1 MFTAKP
7 FDSPFFLKKLYEGDE
22 DSVQALFELYYPSL
36 CLYAEK
42 ILKDSMG
49 AEDVVEDVFFKL
61 WQNKPRFNS
70 LNHLKAHLYLSVRNG
85 SLNVLKMDDRAGRRQ
100 HEYLTFLPLH
110 DECHLAEITRQEG
123 YRLLYEA
130 VKTLSPQAQK
140 IITLTFLE
148 GKSNQEVADQLDLSI
163 HTVKA
168 HKRRALEL
176 LRSRIPSDLYF
187 MLPLSFS
194 IFLKSV

>member
-1 MFTAKP
+1 MFTTKP
-7 FDSPFFLKKLYEGDE
+7 FDSPFFLQQLYEGDE

-36 CLYAEK
+36 CIYAEK
-42 ILKDSMG
+42 ILKDSVG

-61 WQNKPRFNS
+61 WQNKPHFNS
-70 LNHLKAHLYLSVRNG
+70 LNHLKAHLYLSVRNA
-85 SLNVLKMDDRAGRRQ
+85 SLNVLKMDSRAGKRE
-100 HEYLTFLPLH
+100 HEYLTLLPAH
-110 DECHLAEITRQEG
+110 EESHLAEITRQEG

-130 VKTLSPQAQK
+130 VESLSPQAQK
-140 IITLTFLE
+140 IIMLTFLE
-148 GKSNQEVADQLDLSI
+148 GKSNQEVADLLALSI

-176 LRSRIPSDLYF
+176 LRSRVPSDLYF
-187 MLPLSFS
+187 LLPISFS